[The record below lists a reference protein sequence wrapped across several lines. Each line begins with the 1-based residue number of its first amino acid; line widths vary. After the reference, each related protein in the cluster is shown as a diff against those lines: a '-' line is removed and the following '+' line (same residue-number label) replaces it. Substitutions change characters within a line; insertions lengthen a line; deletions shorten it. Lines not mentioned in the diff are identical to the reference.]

1 MELASPAGSLSQVH
15 ERVQEAMYYLIFS
28 GYAFERDFESQHGIH
43 IDIPFGRKAPP
54 MWFRGHEQRGFELL
68 PNILRPTKHSGGSV
82 QYATYDQYSLRDE
95 TRSVQFP
102 ARVAHLMTGE
112 RLNGIE
118 WQEITQHYG
127 SKTRLLDWTESL
139 YVALTVALEPHLAN
153 PADLRFTQRALSGTA
168 PHLWV
173 LNPILLNM
181 KLYDFILRNPAL
193 TGEALRE
200 FSGAGSYDR
209 IRNINAKLRNVQRYI
224 LDDEYA
230 TSGIIS
236 LSALEN
242 LRTSIGSRLPALLE
256 LGEFNPYFYLLLRI
270 FSDRLQFAGHIPPL
284 AILHPYHSS
293 RIAKQR
299 GAFTIFALPP
309 VGLTG
314 RTEQPRSMEQFVELN
329 DCIVKI
335 NLVNL
340 QKISDELL
348 RVGQTRAELYPEVA
362 TYAEELEWG
371 AGRV

>member
-43 IDIPFGRKAPP
+43 INIPFGRKAPP
-54 MWFRGHEQRGFELL
+54 LWFRGHEQRDFKLL
-68 PNILRPTKHSGGSV
+68 PNILRPSKNPNGSDLF
-82 QYATYDQYSLRDE
+82 ATYDQYSLRDE

-127 SKTRLLDWTESL
+127 SKTRLLDWSESL
-139 YVALTVALEPHLAN
+139 YAALTFALEPHLAN

-173 LNPILLNM
+173 LNPVLLNM

-193 TGEALRE
+193 AGEALRE

-209 IRNINAKLRNVQRYI
+209 MRNINAKLHNAQRYI
-224 LDDEYA
+224 LDDGYA

-242 LRTSIGSRLPALLE
+242 LRISVGSRLPALLE
-256 LGEFNPYFYLLLRI
+256 LGEFNPYYYLLLRI
-270 FSDRLQFAGHIPPL
+270 FSDRLQFTEHIPPL
-284 AILHPYHSS
+284 AILHPYHSN
-293 RIAKQR
+293 RIVKQR
-299 GAFTIFALPP
+299 GAFTVFAMPP
-309 VGLTG
+309 VDITG
-314 RTEQPRSMEQFVELN
+314 RSGQPQTMEQFPVLN

-340 QKISDELL
+340 QNISDELL
-348 RVGQTRAELYPEVA
+348 RVGQTRAELYPEMA

-371 AGRV
+371 VLR